1 MSILA
6 YPKFLRCCNLTTDS
20 LHGTWDSINPIGSHV
35 YAHTNMTEI
44 KQAFDLFWRN
54 SVPANKLN
62 LGIGFYG
69 RSFQLSDPSC
79 YKPGCNFKGGAS
91 PGAVCYLPSVYKNS
105 KNLYFLVHSQLG
117 DSVIQGNYADHRS
130 ESPYPIL

>member
-1 MSILA
+1 MIN
-6 YPKFLRCCNLTTDS
+6 YS

-44 KQAFDLFWRN
+44 RQAFDLFWRN

-91 PGAVCYLPSVYKNS
+91 PGAVSIPNDLLAVCLQA
-105 KNLYFLVHSQLG
+105 F
-117 DSVIQGNYADHRS
+117 
-130 ESPYPIL
+130 

>member
-1 MSILA
+1 
-6 YPKFLRCCNLTTDS
+6 
-20 LHGTWDSINPIGSHV
+20 
-35 YAHTNMTEI
+35 MTEI
-44 KQAFDLFWRN
+44 RQAFDLFWRN

-91 PGAVCYLPSVYKNS
+91 PGAVSMPNDLLAVCLQD
-105 KNLYFLVHSQLG
+105 F
-117 DSVIQGNYADHRS
+117 
-130 ESPYPIL
+130 